1 MMHEWNYVI
10 IAMSVL
16 LLCFL
21 LWKEVT
27 RTNKFRLIWRVI
39 GSVLAV
45 VSLACVAL
53 PVTIKRKETV
63 AASKK
68 AILLTDGFNEDSI
81 RFFINNTSKQY
92 QVYTTDP
99 GVLQS
104 AQSFKP
110 KLISGPEIFNQPSEK
125 ITAIHVFG
133 YGLKDDELQKLHN
146 TSVIFHP
153 AEVPAGITSIDW
165 QRKLASGD
173 KLIVQG
179 SFNNNSAN
187 AVKLILRGLQT
198 NLDSIVIPSNT
209 LRNFE
214 LSAIPKHLDRAV
226 YNVIAINKRDTAE
239 TEDIPVE
246 VIQPRNIQIVM
257 LAASPDFENKFLKN
271 RLSQNGYAVA
281 IRTRISKNKFQKEY
295 SNTPAISLDH
305 ISSGVLD
312 KFDVLIADAAE
323 LASISKS
330 ELQIIQSAVQNKGL
344 GLIVKADSS
353 ISSASFYSR
362 KFSLVRGKEN
372 TVKQTSLLLKG
383 ANNNV
388 FKLSDE
394 HPFYIRSNP
403 GTQSLISDNKSAV
416 FVNRTIY
423 GNGKIIITTLENTYT
438 LLLSGN
444 YKNYDEIWSLLLSK
458 AAKKLLPKEA
468 VVILPALPKL
478 NEPVFL
484 SIQNTNHKSEP
495 GQVGDEKVY
504 LQQDRLLPFIQTGI
518 YWPRQTGWIPIV
530 DIEGKINWLYIYKN
544 NDWSALN
551 ASDKLRTTRIYA
563 SKNIPFKSKNNK
575 VKKDVPFS
583 VPDIYFFIIFIIS
596 SGFLWLEKKLT

>member
-1 MMHEWNYVI
+1 MMPQWNYVI
-10 IAMSVL
+10 IAMSLL

-27 RTNKFRLIWRVI
+27 RANKLRLIWRI
-39 GSVLAV
+39 TATVLAV
-45 VSLACVAL
+45 VSLACIAL
-53 PVTIKRKETV
+53 PVTIKLKETV
-63 AASKK
+63 AASKE
-68 AILLTDGFNEDSI
+68 AILLTEGFNKDSV
-81 RFFINNTSKQY
+81 RLFLNNTSKKY
-92 QVYTTDP
+92 SAYTTDP

-110 KLISGPEIFNQPSEK
+110 KLVSGSEIFNQPSEK
-125 ITAIHVFG
+125 VKAIHVFG
-133 YGLKDDELQKLHN
+133 YGLKDDEFEKLN
-146 TSVIFHP
+146 KSVIIFHP
-153 AEVPAGITSIDW
+153 AEVPAGITSISW
-165 QRKLASGD
+165 QRKINSGD
-173 KLIVQG
+173 KLVVQG
-179 SFNNNSAN
+179 RFNNNFSKEM
-187 AVKLILRGLQT
+187 KLVLRGLQT
-198 NLDSIVIPSNT
+198 NLDSIVIPPNT
-209 LRNFE
+209 LANFE
-214 LSAIPKHLDRAV
+214 LSTIPKHLDRAV
-226 YNVIAINKRDTAE
+226 YTLIAVNKTDTAE

-246 VIQPRNIQIVM
+246 VMQPRKIQILM

-281 IRTRISKNKFQKEY
+281 IRSRISKDKFQKEY
-295 SNTPAISLDH
+295 ANTSAISLDH
-305 ISSGVLD
+305 ISSVALD
-312 KFDVLIADAAE
+312 KFVVLIADAAE

-330 ELQIIQSAVQNKGL
+330 ELKIIQTEVQNKGL

-353 ISSASFYSR
+353 ISSASFYL
-362 KFSLVRGKEN
+362 KNFSFTRGKDN
-372 TVKQTSLLLKG
+372 RGKVASFFLKG
-383 ANNNV
+383 ASDNTL
-388 FKLSDE
+388 KLSVE
-394 HPFYIRSNP
+394 LPVFLRSHP
-403 GTQSLISDNKSAV
+403 GTQSLISDDKSSV
-416 FVNRTIY
+416 FVNSMIY

-468 VVILPALPKL
+468 VVISPALPKL
-478 NEPVFL
+478 NELVIL
-484 SIQNTNHKSEP
+484 SIQNTDHKSEP
-495 GQVGDEKVY
+495 GHVWDEKVY
-504 LQQDRLLPFIQTGI
+504 LQQDRLLPFIRTGI
-518 YWPRQTGWIPIV
+518 YWPRQTGWMPIV

-551 ASDKLRTTRIYA
+551 ASDKLRATRIYA